1 MKRDIRPSTPADAPA
16 IVDLFTQAGLQ
27 PNADPQA
34 LHWKYWQERADWP
47 GPRSYVLTSGT
58 DLIAHGAF
66 VPGTLAWGARRETTG
81 HVIDWAARPGEFG
94 AGTMIMKHI
103 GLQLDSLLAIGGS
116 ADTLRILPHIGFR
129 ALGTVTG
136 YVRPLFPVRSLHRA
150 EKPTWRL
157 LPRFVRSAAWKL
169 SAPAP
174 AGHGWQAHRLL
185 RAEDLD
191 KLASV
196 FPVPSSAA
204 TLLRGIDLFRYVL
217 ACPILPMQLFAVE
230 NAGRVGGYFLLA
242 SAPAQVRIVDCWV
255 DSTRTTDWS
264 GMILCAVQEALT
276 DPQAAEVVTWA
287 SDPLLA
293 AALTASGFH
302 ARHEILVQLRSAAGA
317 QFAPLP
323 LRVQMLDND
332 AAYLSDGHP
341 QLWA

>member
-1 MKRDIRPSTPADAPA
+1 MKRYIRPSTPADAPA

-34 LHWKYWQERADWP
+34 LHWKYWQKRADWP

-66 VPGTLAWGARRETTG
+66 VPGTLAWGTRRETIG

-94 AGTMIMKHI
+94 AGTTIMKHI
-103 GLQLDSLLAIGGS
+103 GQQVHSLLAIGGS

-136 YVRPLFPVRSLHRA
+136 YVRPLFPLRSLHRT
-150 EKPTWRL
+150 EKPSWRL

-169 SAPAP
+169 SAPTA
-174 AGHGWQAHRLL
+174 AGHGWQAHRLV
-185 RAEDLD
+185 RAEDLH

-196 FPVPSSAA
+196 LPVPSGAS
-204 TLLRGIDLFRYVL
+204 TLLRGIDLFRYML

-230 NAGRVGGYFLLA
+230 NGGGVLEATFCSSRRRARFGL
-242 SAPAQVRIVDCWV
+242 SDCWV

-264 GMILCAVQEALT
+264 GMILCAVQEALN

-287 SDPLLA
+287 SDPLLGRGA
-293 AALTASGFH
+293 DG
-302 ARHEILVQLRSAAGA
+302 LRISRAG
-317 QFAPLP
+317 
-323 LRVQMLDND
+323 
-332 AAYLSDGHP
+332 
-341 QLWA
+341 